1 MDGSSI
7 LCYSWSEGPLTFPV
21 FLPGL
26 VIGAIHT
33 CLWYP
38 THCPVRFRSCQ
49 SHSHSTHTIS
59 PPATMSDLT
68 AARDISGRSTHTAYF
83 ILCQLRTVVMVPYYI
98 CHIIKAENVKINLT
112 VDGLRHCPEW
122 SSAPSWLLLSTS
134 RKALGAMWS
143 SWIVEEREGVFYWLL
158 CITNISY
165 ERVFQRSR
173 LWQGWV
179 CSDP

>member
-1 MDGSSI
+1 MEVVSSV
-7 LCYSWSEGPLTFPV
+7 T
-21 FLPGL
+21 PGL
-26 VIGAIHT
+26 KALSLSQCSFLGWSLAPFTLVYDILRT
-33 CLWYP
+33 
-38 THCPVRFRSCQ
+38 VRFDFGHV
-49 SHSHSTHTIS
+49 SHTRIQHTLLAPRLRCPIF
-59 PPATMSDLT
+59 
-68 AARDISGRSTHTAYF
+68 SGQSTHTAYF
-83 ILCQLRTVVMVPYYI
+83 ILCQLRTVVLVPYYI

-165 ERVFQRSR
+165 EMVFQRSR
-173 LWQGWV
+173 LWQG
-179 CSDP
+179 